1 MRSLIRRRFFPDLE
15 RIVHTAIDLALRL
28 VRQHLVHKP
37 LVECQF
43 SAIVGDLEHIIE
55 SGIHITVA
63 YSLGTVCKG
72 THHFF
77 LCLARFQHFVDVL
90 RFRHRQIQHIRRLHV
105 CRFLEQGN
113 QFRQIKEPGKACFRA
128 IARSLRGKLDCRDG
142 FTKGCRPIIEV
153 AQSHFL
159 QRVILEIP
167 HNGVQFH
174 HRVADRGSGCKGHA
188 LATCQFV
195 QVLTLCK
202 HIAGLLC
209 IGLGDTCD
217 ISHFCVE
224 EHIFIE
230 M

>member
-153 AQSHFL
+153 AQSHLL
-159 QRVILEIP
+159 QGVILEIP
-167 HNGVQFH
+167 HNGVQLH